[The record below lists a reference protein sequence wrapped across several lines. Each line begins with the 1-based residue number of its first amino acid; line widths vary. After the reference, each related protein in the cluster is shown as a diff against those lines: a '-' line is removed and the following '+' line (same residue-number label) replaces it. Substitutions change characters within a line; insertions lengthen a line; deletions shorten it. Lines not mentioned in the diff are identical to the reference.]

1 MLMFS
6 AVFVVKEPVADCENN
21 VGIAVQKK
29 VGICLLK
36 RGGGYTAIFP
46 VYQNLVKTRHIV
58 PGKYRSR
65 ILPCP
70 MGKELDYK
78 MKTI

>member
-1 MLMFS
+1 MFS

-36 RGGGYTAIFP
+36 RGGDILQFFPYT
-46 VYQNLVKTRHIV
+46 KT
-58 PGKYRSR
+58 
-65 ILPCP
+65 L
-70 MGKELDYK
+70 
-78 MKTI
+78 

>member
-1 MLMFS
+1 MFS

-36 RGGGYTAIFP
+36 RGGGIYCNF
-46 VYQNLVKTRHIV
+46 
-58 PGKYRSR
+58 SR
-65 ILPCP
+65 IPKPCKNSTYSTWEIQVWNFALSN
-70 MGKELDYK
+70 GKGA
-78 MKTI
+78 